1 MVNCFSFDVICIY
14 YIYIFR
20 YICRYIQI
28 YLCYIK
34 WYIYIY
40 YINWMLFK
48 MYIYLQNF
56 VFQPCFDQKE
66 TRTQELPLN
75 PKNQVLSK
83 TACFETPK
91 KARTSKKQSQEKTSI
106 AHHTWTRPTGGEWKP
121 TFTCKIGWRNNLII
135 IFDSQNLRHPQ
146 KHTETSKNPVNGGD
160 KVPQLA

>member
-1 MVNCFSFDVICIY
+1 
-14 YIYIFR
+14 
-20 YICRYIQI
+20 
-28 YLCYIK
+28 
-34 WYIYIY
+34 
-40 YINWMLFK
+40 MLFK

-106 AHHTWTRPTGGEWKP
+106 AHHT
-121 TFTCKIGWRNNLII
+121 
-135 IFDSQNLRHPQ
+135 
-146 KHTETSKNPVNGGD
+146 
-160 KVPQLA
+160 